1 MLIMN
6 RDKHV
11 KDVVKKYHISQP
23 TFDIDDVYKI
33 KSVIRRKTTK
43 IVSTE
48 HFKEMQKERN
58 IPLYPIYTIMKYGR
72 VFEIKMI
79 RGMLYRLSIRMEAK
93 NKKDYIYVIE
103 PKFVDESNI
112 RVTFVSCYTNNRYD
126 EHDTLNIEEYDK

>member
-11 KDVVKKYHISQP
+11 NDVVKKYHISQP

-58 IPLYPIYTIMKYGR
+58 IPLYPIYRKRRKNPPFRAGD
-72 VFEIKMI
+72 I
-79 RGMLYRLSIRMEAK
+79 RRE
-93 NKKDYIYVIE
+93 N
-103 PKFVDESNI
+103 
-112 RVTFVSCYTNNRYD
+112 
-126 EHDTLNIEEYDK
+126 